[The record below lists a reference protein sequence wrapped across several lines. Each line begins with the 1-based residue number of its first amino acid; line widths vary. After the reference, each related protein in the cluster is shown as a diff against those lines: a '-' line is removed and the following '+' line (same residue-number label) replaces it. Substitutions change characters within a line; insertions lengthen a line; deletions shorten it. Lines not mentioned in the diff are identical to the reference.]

1 MLFYHACLKDND
13 LIFKITHYNIL
24 KLQTKECSRK
34 DYGNK
39 AFLIFHLPQ
48 PHDEETSR
56 DWQVTNEITSS
67 GETR

>member
-1 MLFYHACLKDND
+1 MLVYHAYLEEND
-13 LIFKITHYNIL
+13 LILKITHYNIL
-24 KLQTKECSRK
+24 KLQTKEYSPK
-34 DYGNK
+34 DYANK

-56 DWQVTNEITSS
+56 DWQVTTEITSS